1 MSFTMNVE
9 HSAQSQKAQGMTLD
23 QQELMM
29 RGAVA
34 MLPEEDQVHYKELEK
49 KIMSFVEVEGEL
61 GAMAVVL
68 VTVAMARKY
77 S

>member
-1 MSFTMNVE
+1 MNSIE
-9 HSAQSQKAQGMTLD
+9 MTLD

-34 MLPEEDQVHYKELEK
+34 MLSEEDQARYKELEK

-61 GAMAVVL
+61 GAMAVAM
-68 VTVAMARKY
+68 VTVALARKY

>member
-1 MSFTMNVE
+1 MSFTE
-9 HSAQSQKAQGMTLD
+9 MTLD

-34 MLPEEDQVHYKELEK
+34 MLPEEDQARYKELEK

-61 GAMAVVL
+61 GAMAVAM
-68 VTVAMARKY
+68 VTVALARKY